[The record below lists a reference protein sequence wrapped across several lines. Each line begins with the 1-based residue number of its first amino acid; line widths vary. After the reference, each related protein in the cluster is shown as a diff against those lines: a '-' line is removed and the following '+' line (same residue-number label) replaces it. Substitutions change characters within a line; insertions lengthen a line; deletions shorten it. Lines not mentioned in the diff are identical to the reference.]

1 MFELVKVTH
10 VYQDWRSIL
19 ISHPR
24 LWSSVFVKNDSKDF
38 VAACLERSRELPLTV
53 FLDLKH
59 DGNYYDHRGCAC
71 IKRKYKMLI
80 TKNNPCRY
88 HTTIVP
94 LLQAHYTRRIYKLDV
109 NFSIF
114 DSDPSELPQRNFQNA
129 LHDFKFFAFSLPS
142 LESLNF
148 TVDHEF
154 DLERFTYMELPEN
167 LFHLKTYPSRKL
179 RHIALDGCY
188 GGPILFSKNLT
199 SFKLAGG
206 TGYGIK
212 LDQHTFLP
220 LLSASTSLESLAL
233 SNCSFPDSS
242 QLSGVTPVKLSRLKT
257 LRLIDMDGFS
267 GLPRLMEI
275 PALNKLSSLC
285 ISPWLSDLGDFYS
298 PEFQVRAESDDGFQL
313 LFNSVTSD
321 TIELDWSDIMLN
333 MDPSPAF
340 VRFDGRLAPEHVA
353 VHEIGVSPLPLFVNA
368 KVIEIGATFAAWY
381 PTFWRDLQDVGPQF
395 TTLRLEVVKGQKA
408 EVARLVK
415 WLVKARWEKGMPL
428 EGLERM
434 RYEESSEED
443 EAKAEELWGRFR
455 AGLKIDRYLAAG

>member
-1 MFELVKVTH
+1 
-10 VYQDWRSIL
+10 
-19 ISHPR
+19 
-24 LWSSVFVKNDSKDF
+24 
-38 VAACLERSRELPLTV
+38 
-53 FLDLKH
+53 
-59 DGNYYDHRGCAC
+59 
-71 IKRKYKMLI
+71 
-80 TKNNPCRY
+80 
-88 HTTIVP
+88 
-94 LLQAHYTRRIYKLDV
+94 
-109 NFSIF
+109 
-114 DSDPSELPQRNFQNA
+114 
-129 LHDFKFFAFSLPS
+129 
-142 LESLNF
+142 
-148 TVDHEF
+148 
-154 DLERFTYMELPEN
+154 
-167 LFHLKTYPSRKL
+167 
-179 RHIALDGCY
+179 
-188 GGPILFSKNLT
+188 
-199 SFKLAGG
+199 
-206 TGYGIK
+206 
-212 LDQHTFLP
+212 
-220 LLSASTSLESLAL
+220 
-233 SNCSFPDSS
+233 
-242 QLSGVTPVKLSRLKT
+242 
-257 LRLIDMDGFS
+257 MDGFS

-275 PALNKLSSLC
+275 PALKKLSSLC

-298 PEFQVRAESDDGFQL
+298 PEFQVRAETDDGFQL

-353 VHEIGVSPLPLFVNA
+353 VHEIGVSPLPLLVNA